1 MKILF
6 ATPEFAPWAKTGG
19 LGDVSGALPAAL
31 AALGH
36 DVHVLIPAYDIFAPL
51 DDRHDV
57 VEWPAADGWPAARI
71 TAATQPGGVTLLLLE
86 CPELYAHGGGP
97 YIDGGGR
104 DHPHNA
110 RRFGFLAW
118 AAARLSSSESPWRA
132 WRPDVLHCHDW
143 TTGLAPFYLHLAA
156 QRTGQ
161 PVAASVMTIHNLAFQ
176 GIFPMYDAD
185 MLRIPDVYRW
195 YDGVEYWGQVSMLKA
210 GLLFSDAITTV
221 SPTYAR
227 EIRTEALGM
236 GLQGVLQSRAA
247 DLHGILNG
255 VDTAVWNPV
264 TDRRLPQNYSAA
276 SMGGKAVCKAS
287 LQREFGL
294 SERPDVLLLSL
305 VGRLTEQKGI
315 DLVVE
320 ALPWII
326 DQGAQLVVLG
336 QGDARLQQALRD
348 AAAAHPLQVSIN
360 IGFSESQA
368 HRIEAGAD
376 AFLMPSRFEPCGLNQ
391 MYSQIYGT
399 VPLVHATGGLA
410 DSVIDLAAGVDT
422 ATGVVI
428 PQATP
433 AALVLGLERLRTAFA
448 DKAGWHALQHNGMRA
463 GFGWE
468 DSARAYEALF
478 RSLVPATMAEPVP
491 AGAGT
496 ANGAL
501 S

>member
-6 ATPEFAPWAKTGG
+6 ATPEFAPWVKTGG

-51 DDRHDV
+51 HDRHDV
-57 VEWPAADGWPAARI
+57 VEWPASDGWPAARL
-71 TAATQPGGVTLLLLE
+71 TAVHVPGGVTLLLLE
-86 CPELYAHGGGP
+86 CPELYAHNGGP
-97 YIDGGGR
+97 YIDSSGR
-104 DHPHNA
+104 DHPYNA

-118 AAARLSSSESPWRA
+118 VAAKLSGPDSPWKA
-132 WRPDVLHCHDW
+132 WRPDILHCHDW
-143 TTGLAPFYLHLAA
+143 TVGLAPFYLHLARRRA
-156 QRTGQ
+156 GTDEGF
-161 PVAASVMTIHNLAFQ
+161 AASVMTLHNLAFQ
-176 GIFPMYDAD
+176 GIFPMWDAD
-185 MLRIPDVYRW
+185 MLQIPAEYRW
-195 YDGVEYWGQVSMLKA
+195 FDGVEYWGQISMMKA
-210 GLLFSDAITTV
+210 GLLFCDAITTV

-236 GLQGVLQSRAA
+236 GLHGVLQGRASV
-247 DLHGILNG
+247 LHGILNG
-255 VDTAVWNPV
+255 VDTAIWNPT
-264 TDRRLPQNYSAA
+264 TDRRLPQNYSLANM
-276 SMGGKAVCKAS
+276 SGKAVCKAS

-294 SERPDVLLLSL
+294 TERPDVLLLSL

-320 ALPWII
+320 ALPWIVA
-326 DQGAQLVVLG
+326 QGAQLVVLG
-336 QGDARLQQALRD
+336 QGDPRLQRALT
-348 AAAAHPLQVSIN
+348 AAAHPRQVSIN

-391 MYSQIYGT
+391 MYSQLYGT

-410 DSVIDLAAGVDT
+410 DSVIDLANGTDS

-433 AALVLGLERLRTAFA
+433 AALVMGLERLRAAFF
-448 DKAGWHALQHNGMRA
+448 DKPLWHNLQHNGMRS
-463 GFGWE
+463 GFGWQ
-468 DSARAYEALF
+468 DSARAYDALY
-478 RSLVPATMAEPVP
+478 RELQPQGA
-491 AGAGT
+491 AGD
-496 ANGAL
+496 